1 MTEDERQAAFK
12 LIEKEFHARYEALKE
27 KYKGNGKHGRVPD
40 DEVNKLHKWAEE
52 EIKKL
57 I

>member
-12 LIEKEFHARYEALKE
+12 LIEKEFHVRYEALKE